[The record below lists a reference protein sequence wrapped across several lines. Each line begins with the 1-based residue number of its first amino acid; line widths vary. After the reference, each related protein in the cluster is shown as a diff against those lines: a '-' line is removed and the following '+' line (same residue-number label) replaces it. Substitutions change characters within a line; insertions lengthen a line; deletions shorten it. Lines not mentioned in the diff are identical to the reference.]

1 VDKLPC
7 ATWFARAD
15 GLVLRRL
22 AASYCSRVLA
32 SILIPVL
39 SVLHGDPAPVYDGR
53 AGHLAVQA
61 PRVEADITV
70 DGQLDEPT
78 WAQAARL
85 TGFSQFLPVD
95 GLPAVDS
102 TVVLVFYSK
111 RAIYFGIRAYEA
123 HGPVHVTLADRDK
136 ISSNDFVQ
144 IILDTSHDH
153 RTAYVFGVNPLGI
166 QADGILSEGMQSK
179 ASGLGAAA
187 SARDTVDFSTDY
199 TWESRGHVTDYGY
212 EVEVRIPFSS
222 IRFTSGEQ
230 QWRLNIVRQVQHSGF
245 QDTWAPARLAAAS
258 FLAQSGSL
266 EGLQG
271 LSRGMVLDVNPELT
285 STTNGNPG
293 PNGWKYGVQP
303 LHPGGNVR
311 WGITDNLT
319 LDGTVRPDFSQ
330 IESDVPQLSYDPRVA
345 LFFPEKRP
353 FFLDGLE
360 QFDTPGSLVYT
371 RRIVQPDG
379 AAKIT
384 GELAGA
390 SIGLLSAVDYSTA
403 SRTGQ
408 DHPYINILRAHRE
421 VGFGTT
427 LGVIGTD
434 REDGGLYNHV
444 GGIDTRTVFGDI
456 YSLRLQG
463 VMSSTRSDSV
473 RGLGGL
479 WNALFERRG
488 HHLRLTYAISGID
501 PHFVDEDGFISRPGI
516 VNTTFD
522 NAVIFYG
529 KPNGLFE
536 SYTFDFANVTTWE
549 YDHFKAL
556 HRGED
561 VRWHFSNTVALRGG
575 WQLYGNI
582 FVETYG
588 YDPTLYQN
596 YYIAKPTPTGIDTVK
611 VDAAPRTGNL
621 PNLDIIT
628 GFATPNWKHFDASV
642 QILSGFDDNFYEWS
656 SAWILFV
663 NSTINWRPNDRARI
677 SLIYA
682 QNQYVRRS
690 DNTQVFVQ
698 RVPYLEVAYQLSRPI
713 YVRFIGQYNSTW
725 QANLRDDGRTN
736 APLLLRDPATGTFTP
751 LSHYISNNVSSSF
764 LFSYQPTP
772 GTVFFLGYGGTYTE
786 PWAFNFTGLTRQNDN
801 FFIKITY
808 LFHLGSGR

>member
-1 VDKLPC
+1 VI
-7 ATWFARAD
+7 T
-15 GLVLRRL
+15 
-22 AASYCSRVLA
+22 
-32 SILIPVL
+32 SIISLL
-39 SVLHGDPAPVYDGR
+39 SILHGDPAPTYDGR
-53 AGHLAVQA
+53 AGQVTVRP
-61 PRVEADITV
+61 PRVEAEITV
-70 DGQLDEPT
+70 DGVLDEPA

-85 TGFSQFLPVD
+85 RGFSQFLPVD

-111 RAIYFGIRAYEA
+111 RAIYFGIRAYES
-123 HGPVHVTLADRDK
+123 HGPVHATLADRDK
-136 ISSNDFVQ
+136 IAADDYVQ

-153 RTAYVFGVNPLGI
+153 RTAYVFGVNPLGV
-166 QADGILSEGMQSK
+166 QADGILSEGMQSRG
-179 ASGLGAAA
+179 SGLGAAA
-187 SARDTVDFSTDY
+187 SSRDTVDFSTDY
-199 TWESRGHVTDYGY
+199 TWESRGHVTDFGY
-212 EVEVRIPFSS
+212 EVEVKIPFAS

-258 FLAQSGSL
+258 FLAQSGTL
-266 EGLQG
+266 EGLTG
-271 LSRGMVLDVNPELT
+271 LSRGTVLDVNPELT
-285 STTNGNPG
+285 STTDGNPG

-330 IESDVPQLSYDPRVA
+330 VESDVPQLSYDPRVA

-360 QFDTPGSLVYT
+360 QFDTPSALVYT

-379 AAKIT
+379 AAKVS

-390 SIGLLSAVDYSTA
+390 SVGLLSAVDA
-403 SRTGQ
+403 SSASLSGQ
-408 DHPYINILRAHRE
+408 DHPYINILRARRE
-421 VGFGTT
+421 IGFGTT
-427 LGVIGTD
+427 VGLLGAD
-434 REDGGLYNHV
+434 REDGSLYNHV
-444 GGIDTRTVFGDI
+444 GGIDTRTVFGGI
-456 YSLRLQG
+456 YDLRLQA
-463 VMSSTRSDSV
+463 VMSSTHSDSV

-479 WNALFERRG
+479 WNALFERNG
-488 HHLRLTYAISGID
+488 HHLRLTWAINGID
-501 PHFVDEDGFISRPGI
+501 PHFVDQDGFISRAGV

-522 NAVIFYG
+522 NALIFYG
-529 KPNGLFE
+529 KPDGLFQ
-536 SYTFDFANVTTWE
+536 SYTFDFAQVTTWV
-549 YDHFKAL
+549 YNHFEAL

-561 VRWHFSNTVALRGG
+561 VRWHFSNTFALRGG
-575 WQLYGNI
+575 WQLYGNV

-588 YDPTLYQN
+588 YDPTLYAN
-596 YYIAKPTPTGIDTVK
+596 YYYVAGHDTVPYNAGK
-611 VDAAPRTGNL
+611 ATGNL

-656 SAWILFV
+656 SAWIFFV
-663 NSTINWRPNDRARI
+663 NSTIDWRPNDRARI

-690 DNTQVFVQ
+690 DNRQVYVQ
-698 RVPYLEVAYQLSRPI
+698 RVPYLEMAYQLSRPI
-713 YVRFIGQYNSTW
+713 YIRFIGQYNSAW

-736 APLLLRDPATGTFTP
+736 DPIVIRDPTTGVYTP
-751 LSHYISNNVSSSF
+751 ALHYVSNSVTSNF

-786 PWAFNFTGLTRQNDN
+786 PWAFNFTGLTRTADS
-801 FFIKITY
+801 FFVKVTY
-808 LFHLGSGR
+808 LFHLGNSL